1 MTTSYNRYSPA
12 QDRYREVAHRATG
25 NEPFGSRTIPSIV
38 VINASR
44 SRKNVDDPGLEGG
57 AGGASPDDARRAM
70 KMQVIRLKRGR
81 MKSILD
87 RSFRYTPSVETD
99 LRKTFAR
106 IRRKQHDK
114 QRAQANADA
123 EVKTKVLLI
132 DHLKKASSVTAGAY
146 AKPLEQRS
154 GMELDDVGALQN
166 RGK

>member
-1 MTTSYNRYSPA
+1 M
-12 QDRYREVAHRATG
+12 
-25 NEPFGSRTIPSIV
+25 V

-44 SRKNVDDPGLEGG
+44 DRKNCGDPDLEGG
-57 AGGASPDDARRAM
+57 PGGASPAEPRRAM
-70 KMQVIRLKRGR
+70 RTQVTRLERGR

-106 IRRKQHDK
+106 IRRKQRDK
-114 QRAQANADA
+114 QRALASADA

-132 DHLKKASSVTAGAY
+132 DHLKKASNATAFS
-146 AKPLEQRS
+146 KPVEQR
-154 GMELDDVGALQN
+154 ELDDLGALQN